1 MGIVMNSRRDQD
13 AIFRPTTP
21 QLPVRIAIAA
31 AGSLLVH
38 VLFVGGAMRGLA
50 DVFRWQSNAE
60 PPPLTVSAR
69 LVEVAPP
76 APAPVAQ
83 PRAPA
88 PKFKPKPKPPTPKLT
103 PVAAPVLPAVT
114 GEAVRADAPVAS
126 PEPPV
131 PADKP
136 AVAEAASAAP
146 APEPADSA
154 TPAAVGEP
162 AAPPPSRGARTT
174 ALPRS
179 AQVRFEVTLESNNY
193 KIVALQTWSMAE
205 GRYRIT
211 FAAEVRAFVFS
222 LGSMTLESQGVVAA
236 AGLRPERYVDE
247 RNRRRTVV
255 SIAAN
260 EKSADIEEAN
270 GNRKSVLLAGQAADI
285 MSLTYDLAFNPDIGI
300 GTPFTLI
307 NRDRVEEV
315 RLVDARDEV
324 LVTEAGSLN
333 TRYFEFRRPDG
344 ASGIQVWLA
353 VDRQWLPARIRLAG
367 RDGGLNMVAIG
378 YETSPAAERR

>member
-1 MGIVMNSRRDQD
+1 MNSRRDQD

-50 DVFRWQSNAE
+50 DVFRWHSNAE
-60 PPPLTVSAR
+60 PPPLKVSAR

-76 APAPVAQ
+76 APAPTAQ
-83 PRAPA
+83 PRSSAA
-88 PKFKPKPKPPTPKLT
+88 KPKPRKPGPA
-103 PVAAPVLPAVT
+103 VAPVLPALP
-114 GEAVRADAPVAS
+114 GETPRADAP
-126 PEPPV
+126 
-131 PADKP
+131 PAAPDAPSEKP
-136 AVAEAASAAP
+136 ATAEAAPTAASAAP
-146 APEPADSA
+146 AVESA
-154 TPAAVGEP
+154 NSSTPATVGESTP
-162 AAPPPSRGARTT
+162 PPPSRAARTS
-174 ALPRS
+174 ALPS
-179 AQVRFEVTLESNNY
+179 LAQIRFEVTLESNNY
-193 KIVALQTWSMAE
+193 KVWATQTWSMAD

-211 FAAEVRAFVFS
+211 FAAEVRALLFS
-222 LGSMTLESQGVVAA
+222 LGSMTLESQGVIAA

-247 RNRRRTVV
+247 RNRRRTTV

-315 RLVDARDEV
+315 RLVEARDEI
-324 LVTEAGSLN
+324 LVTEAGNLN

-353 VDRQWLPARIRLAG
+353 VDRQWLPARIRLTG
-367 RDGGLNMVAIG
+367 RDGGLNMVAVS
-378 YETSPAAERR
+378 YDTSPVPARR